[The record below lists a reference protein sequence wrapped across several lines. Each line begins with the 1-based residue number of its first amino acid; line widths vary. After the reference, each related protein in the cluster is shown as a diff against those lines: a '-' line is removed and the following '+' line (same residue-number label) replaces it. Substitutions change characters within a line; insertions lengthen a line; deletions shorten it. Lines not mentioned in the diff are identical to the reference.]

1 MTKKAKKALLLSLR
15 IVYFVGLLMVLLF
28 WPAGTLR
35 WTEAWIFLILYLLV
49 TLSFGLY
56 MRLKDPE
63 LYKERSSI
71 KKNTK
76 SFDRIIL
83 TAYMLVF
90 VGMFVIVGFDAV
102 RFQWSSV
109 PLWLKIVG
117 FAGFLPVSY
126 IFIAV
131 TAHNTFLS
139 GTVRIQEDRGHKVC
153 TTGPY
158 RIVRHPMY
166 VAIILFVFFI
176 PLALGS
182 LYGLIGSAVVACLF
196 IIRTLLEDRTLM
208 TELDGYREYA
218 ERVRFKLIPGI
229 W

>member
-1 MTKKAKKALLLSLR
+1 MKEKARKAFLLTLR
-15 IVYFVGLLMVLLF
+15 VVYFVGLLMVILF

-35 WTEAWIFLILYLLV
+35 WTEAWIFLILYLLL
-49 TLSFGLY
+49 TLSFVLY

-63 LYKERSSI
+63 LYKERASV

-76 SFDRIIL
+76 PFDRIIL
-83 TAYMLVF
+83 TVYMLAF
-90 VGMFVIVGFDAV
+90 VGMIVIIGFDAV

-117 FAGFLPVSY
+117 FAGFLPVYY
-126 IFIAV
+126 IIIAV

-139 GTVRIQEDRGHKVC
+139 GTVRIQEERGHKVC

-166 VAIILFVFFI
+166 AAIILFVFFI

-182 LYGLIGSAVVACLF
+182 FYGLIGSLVVAVIFL
-196 IIRTLLEDRTLM
+196 IRTLLEDRTLLM
-208 TELDGYREYA
+208 ELDGYREYA
-218 ERVRFKLIPGI
+218 ERVRFRLIPGI

>member
-1 MTKKAKKALLLSLR
+1 MWGKAAKALLLLLR

-28 WPAGTLR
+28 WPAGTLH
-35 WTEAWIFLILYLLV
+35 WTEAWIFLVLYLLL

-63 LYKERSSI
+63 LYRERYSI

-76 SFDRIIL
+76 PFDRIIL
-83 TAYMLVF
+83 TAYMAAF
-90 VGMFVIVGFDAV
+90 VGMCVIIGFDAV
-102 RFQWSSV
+102 RFEWSSV
-109 PLWLKIVG
+109 PLWLKVVG
-117 FAGFLPVSY
+117 FTGFLPVSAL
-126 IFIAV
+126 FIAV

-139 GTVRIQEDRGHKVC
+139 GSVRIQEDRGHKVC

-166 VAIILFVFFI
+166 VAVIFFVFFI

-182 LYGLIGSAVVACLF
+182 FYGLIGSAVVAGLF
-196 IIRTLLEDRTLM
+196 IIRTALEDRTLLK
-208 TELDGYREYA
+208 ELDGYREYA
-218 ERVRFKLIPGI
+218 EMVRFRLIPGI

>member
-1 MTKKAKKALLLSLR
+1 MKEKARKALLLSLR
-15 IVYFVGLLMVLLF
+15 VVYFVGLLMVILF

-35 WTEAWIFLILYLLV
+35 WTEAWIFLILYLLL

-63 LYKERSSI
+63 LYKERASV

-76 SFDRIIL
+76 PFDRIIL
-83 TAYMLVF
+83 TVYMLAF
-90 VGMFVIVGFDAV
+90 VGMIVIIGFDAV

-117 FAGFLPVSY
+117 FAGFIPVYY
-126 IFIAV
+126 IIIAV

-166 VAIILFVFFI
+166 VAIILFVFLT

-182 LYGLIGSAVVACLF
+182 FYGLIGSLVVAVIFL
-196 IIRTLLEDRTLM
+196 IRTLLEDRTLLK
-208 TELDGYREYA
+208 ELDGYREYA
-218 ERVRFKLIPGI
+218 ERVRFRLIPGI